1 MDYTQLAAQESI
13 DRTVAGLKERG
24 FNPIVVDT
32 KEEALVKIKEIIP
45 AGASVMNGASVTLQE
60 IGFVDHL
67 KGEGHGW
74 DNLHKGIVEE
84 KDEEKQKELRRQAL
98 IADYYAGSVHALSE
112 TGEMLVASNTGSQ
125 LPHIVYSSPNVVFVV
140 GTHKI
145 TPTLADAYKRLNEH
159 VVPLEDARMKQVYGP
174 EAGTAVNK
182 VFVYHRE
189 NVGFTGRKITVILVK
204 EKLGF

>member
-1 MDYTQLAAQESI
+1 MDYTQLASQESI
-13 DRTVAGLKERG
+13 DKTVAALKERG
-24 FNPIVVDT
+24 FNPVVVNT
-32 KEEALVKIKEIIP
+32 KEEALAKVKELIP

-84 KDEEKQKELRRQAL
+84 KDADKQKELRRQAL
-98 IADYYAGSVHALSE
+98 TSDYYAGSVHALSE
-112 TGEMLVASNTGSQ
+112 TGEMLIASNTGSQ

-140 GTHKI
+140 GAQKI
-145 TPTLADAYKRLNEH
+145 VPTLADTYLRLMQH

-174 EAGTAVNK
+174 QAGTAVNK
-182 VFVYHRE
+182 VFVYHKE
-189 NVGFTGRKITVILVK
+189 NVGFTGRQVHVVLVK